1 MTEDFSHDKLRIV
14 QEIVPGREITLAHII
29 ANPDESLFQTI
40 GMEPDGSHAKSAIG
54 IVTVSPSETAI
65 IIADIALKS
74 SGVSLCAADRIAGT
88 LIIAGTVSQVE
99 SAMAALTDYARE
111 TLKFSICDITR
122 T

>member
-40 GMEPDGSHAKSAIG
+40 GMEPDGGHAKSAIG

-88 LIIAGTVSQVE
+88 LIIAGTVSEVE